1 MTAIIGWAE
10 GTCSR
15 CGKTYRLKRLS
26 DTIVCDCHRICPL
39 CGAEMTPFNPSL
51 NPGTYGA
58 EEGAALKGQAVESP
72 AWTTET
78 VYVCHNHSPPYYSS
92 QKPVEVKLS

>member
-1 MTAIIGWAE
+1 
-10 GTCSR
+10 
-15 CGKTYRLKRLS
+15 
-26 DTIVCDCHRICPL
+26 
-39 CGAEMTPFNPSL
+39 MTPFNPSL